1 MDETDTAVREITI
14 TRVFEASRE
23 EVWRAWTDPEQLKR
37 WFRPHGFTVPECTV
51 DLRPGGVLRMV
62 ILAPDGSQ
70 STKRGRPA
78 RGPRG
83 RPIPAPAPRVKYQ
96 GNLLSFPPKGTGRRQ
111 VSARDAGGVL
121 ASKAGCGPEALA
133 RYFRVLGDPT
143 RLRIIEALLERERTV
158 SELVS
163 LVGAPQSRV
172 SNHLACLKWCRFADA
187 ERRGRRV
194 VYRIADPEVEQLM
207 RVARSLAS
215 AHSEHLATCRRIG
228 PDWI

>member
-1 MDETDTAVREITI
+1 MREVAAVVEPQALAYLYGDPSEPGHAFTAVELTEEGGRATVTVTLNFASAEDLRRMVERGARQGLEGALDRLAAHVAGRSRHRHPREVSGKPVIIRTKGD
-14 TRVFEASRE
+14 RE
-23 EVWRAWTDPEQLKR
+23 ER
-37 WFRPHGFTVPECTV
+37 
-51 DLRPGGVLRMV
+51 
-62 ILAPDGSQ
+62 
-70 STKRGRPA
+70 
-78 RGPRG
+78 
-83 RPIPAPAPRVKYQ
+83 
-96 GNLLSFPPKGTGRRQ
+96 RRQ

-215 AHSEHLATCRRIG
+215 AHSEHLTTCRRIG